1 MSDSNS
7 GDLVVNDVVKR
18 ISMQVREIL
27 RETPE
32 GQTPVSE
39 EILLDLVKQFDE
51 SLKLRLAQLGP
62 QLDQTEEIDSSN
74 LDCKASSAMET
85 QDLQAEK
92 ASTIEN
98 TIDAPSMGGLEDTFA
113 SDSVD
118 GATMDLSVSAE
129 NAASSSPKISLGD
142 SSKVAGGSPGKRT
155 PRVSLGG
162 SRADAGIEQ
171 TMESEA
177 SDTVRDK
184 NAEDREPGVI
194 DALEDAPDDYQVISI
209 LGKGGMGVVYKAYH
223 VPLSR
228 MVAIKMILIGANAN
242 ETQIARFRIEAEA
255 AASLSHPNIVSIYE
269 VGEHRGAPF
278 FSLEFVDGESLSEL
292 VDQTT
297 MSPRAA
303 AEILLPVARAID
315 YSHQRGI
322 LHRDLKPPN
331 ILIASDGTPKVADF
345 GLAKRL
351 DDEEGD
357 DLTRAGVILGTPGYM
372 APEQARGMER
382 IGTHTDVYALGA
394 VLYFLLTGRA
404 PHKGPSPLET
414 VQAMLTTDPVPPS
427 TMQLG
432 IDKDLETIC
441 LKALEKEIEKRYSTA
456 GEFADELQRYL
467 DGDPIIARPITKF
480 ERLGKWCRRNPRV
493 AVLSGIAASLMICLC
508 LGGTIA
514 SVIINQ
520 KKNAEAAARGQAEA
534 SAKVAAKNAE
544 IAEDQ
549 AELALDT
556 SRLILYETKDFFQ
569 DKPELLPLR
578 ESMINTILGGVE
590 EIHTKRYAND
600 VGSTLAASG
609 ALQLGKIYL
618 YAGAYEQALEKLLLA
633 EGQLIALNKDGKL
646 SNAANSEMN
655 IALALGDTYRNL
667 GDLKNAESRYLDVE
681 KKRAAYFAD
690 KENFSEELKQ
700 ASMAEVYGKLSSVY
714 QLLGKPDQSLAYGI
728 LNVDARRA
736 YAAQNP
742 SSGEALAELG
752 GALSV
757 LSTVYENAG
766 KTEEMLQASSEALKI
781 QLQFAERNANLPNMH
796 NAAKDQKTLA
806 RQYLSI
812 NRAPQSIELLD
823 QATSTFEKLL
833 GRSDDQRV
841 RSQAIDAYYWL
852 GVARQIIKQD
862 PSAQYSRAEELQR
875 ELLLKSENVNTKG
888 MLLKILARAGKVE
901 SAEAIAAELASDRS
915 QIMNC
920 GYAAVG
926 YAFISQYAN
935 DETEKNEAIEK
946 AISLTSDLIDNG
958 FQDFESLRSTDLDF
972 APLQQND
979 DFLKMLDEAE
989 RKAKKT
995 AS

>member
-1 MSDSNS
+1 
-7 GDLVVNDVVKR
+7 
-18 ISMQVREIL
+18 
-27 RETPE
+27 
-32 GQTPVSE
+32 
-39 EILLDLVKQFDE
+39 
-51 SLKLRLAQLGP
+51 
-62 QLDQTEEIDSSN
+62 
-74 LDCKASSAMET
+74 
-85 QDLQAEK
+85 
-92 ASTIEN
+92 
-98 TIDAPSMGGLEDTFA
+98 
-113 SDSVD
+113 
-118 GATMDLSVSAE
+118 
-129 NAASSSPKISLGD
+129 
-142 SSKVAGGSPGKRT
+142 
-155 PRVSLGG
+155 LGG

-171 TMESEA
+171 TMESNA
-177 SDTVRDK
+177 SETVRDK
-184 NAEDREPGVI
+184 NAANREPGVI

-223 VPLSR
+223 TPLSR

-242 ETQIARFRIEAEA
+242 ETQLARFRMEAES
-255 AASLSHPNIVSIYE
+255 AASLTHPNIVSIYE

-292 VDQTT
+292 LDQTT
-297 MSPRAA
+297 MSPRDA
-303 AEILLPVARAID
+303 AEILLPVARAIS
-315 YSHQRGI
+315 YSHERGI
-322 LHRDLKPPN
+322 LHRDLKPQN
-331 ILIASDGTPKVADF
+331 ILIAADGAPKVADF

-351 DDEEGD
+351 DDDEGD

-372 APEQARGMER
+372 APEQARQMER

-427 TMQLG
+427 TMQVG

-441 LKALEKEIEKRYSTA
+441 LKALEKEIEKRYATA

-467 DGDPIIARPITKF
+467 DGTPIIARPITKL
-480 ERLGKWCRRNPRV
+480 ERLRKWCRRNPRV

-514 SVIINQ
+514 SLIINQ
-520 KKNAEAAARGQAEA
+520 KKNAEAAARKEAEA
-534 SAKVAAKNAE
+534 NAKIAAENATIAE
-544 IAEDQ
+544 TNATIAAENAKIAEDQ

-578 ESMINTILGGVE
+578 EGMINTILGGVE

-609 ALQLGKIYL
+609 ALQLGQIYL
-618 YAGAYEQALEKLLLA
+618 YAGAYEQALEKLLFA
-633 EGQLIALNKDGKL
+633 EEQLIALNRDGTL
-646 SNAANSEMN
+646 ANAANSEMN

-681 KKRAAYFAD
+681 KKRQAYFD
-690 KENFSEELKQ
+690 ENEDFSEELKQ
-700 ASMAEVYGKLSSVY
+700 ASMAEVYGKLSRVY
-714 QLLGKPDQSLAYGI
+714 QLLGNPDRAMKYGTR
-728 LNVDARRA
+728 NVEARRA
-736 YAAQNP
+736 YSNQNP
-742 SSGEALAELG
+742 GSDEALAELG

-766 KTEEMLQASSEALKI
+766 RTEQMLEASSEALRI
-781 QLQFAERNANLPNMH
+781 QLQFAENNSNLPNMH

-812 NRAPQSIELLD
+812 NRGPQAIELLE
-823 QATSTFEKLL
+823 QATATFEKLL
-833 GRSDDQRV
+833 DRSDDQRV
-841 RSQAIDAYYWL
+841 RSQAIDAYYWF
-852 GVARQIIKQD
+852 GAAQQMINQD
-862 PSAQYSRAEELQR
+862 SSEQYSRAEELQR

-888 MLLKILARAGKVE
+888 MLLKILARGGKVE

-926 YAFISQYAN
+926 YAFISQHVKDAAA
-935 DETEKNEAIEK
+935 KNEAIEK
-946 AISLTSDLIDNG
+946 AISLTKDLIDNG
-958 FQDFESLRSTDLDF
+958 FHDFESLRSTDLDF
-972 APLQQND
+972 APLQQNEE
-979 DFLKMLDEAE
+979 FLKMLDEAE
-989 RKAKKT
+989 AKVKKA